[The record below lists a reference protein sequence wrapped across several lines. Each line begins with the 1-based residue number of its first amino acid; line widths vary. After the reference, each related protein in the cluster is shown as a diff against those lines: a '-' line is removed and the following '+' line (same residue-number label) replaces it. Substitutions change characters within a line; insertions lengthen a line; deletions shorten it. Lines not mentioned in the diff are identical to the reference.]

1 MKRLVC
7 CLDGTWNDDVKASA
21 RTNIVKLHRSV
32 LVADT
37 SGVGQVSEY
46 IVGIATTEGQRAQFL
61 RGAIGLEVR
70 DRIWRGYQFLIDNYE
85 PGDEIYLF
93 GFSRGAFEARS
104 LASLIAIFGIPRRD
118 GAFALDD
125 AWKLYRKPE
134 KRRDFDKVAMLT
146 AECHYPVRI
155 ACVGVWDTVGN
166 LGNPLFRGGLINRRF
181 QFHDMRLHDTIDNAF
196 QALAIDEKR
205 APFNPIFFTL
215 PKSAALPKHQHVEQ
229 TWFAG
234 THADVGGGW
243 DVSGLSDISLL
254 WMAERVTEK
263 TELALDIDRLRMTTQ
278 PDPLAL
284 QHDSAT
290 GRIFVLDRLIPYVR
304 FIQQAKDCLPL
315 LRRAFFGYWRT
326 DYLRDDVSLN
336 ESIHESALT
345 RLGRR
350 VGVEVAA
357 TTIRQNYL
365 PRNLIAAVGPPTE
378 IEASEPEPE
387 SKSEQE
393 SVPESAIAMAP
404 VASAAH
410 EPEAVKA
417 EPQPFARN
425 EPPETAKPTAHDP
438 EPAKPP
444 PERGAGPPLAAATA
458 AAMATAVAY
467 RTPSLTTAKNP
478 QQPIATKPTGPA
490 VTIEKQD
497 TALTGP
503 AAETGPSR
511 IRIVTV
517 HGTGA
522 GGESDKGTGWWQL
535 DSPFQKK
542 LAAYVDLSDQN
553 VDVVP
558 FHWGVGP
565 NSETERRA
573 AGKRLFAQLR
583 EYDTQ
588 GIDYHLVGH
597 SHGGSVIYD
606 ALLHSAAR
614 NEPLARLQNWFTI
627 GTPFLD
633 YKPNGFLF
641 SRLNIWG
648 QLIYVTAI
656 ASLLF
661 AIGLVASHLFD
672 LPFGQV
678 VKGALGDNATRI
690 FYVPVLTF
698 LLTYFVISYGLLFL
712 TERLTK
718 RWASDK
724 QKHRTRDLY
733 ERKWVGF
740 WHRDDEAI
748 SALSNVGSLR
758 RAIVPS
764 NFLVPLFSLIPL
776 IATIIGIGYLFSAA
790 AHTLTPDNPT
800 ASDFFGKLGQSA
812 IKVEDMNLTFDTLL
826 KTAWELIQVVVVIM
840 GPLLGIYLL
849 VTSAAIGVSRLLA
862 HIIGRPA
869 AAGID
874 RLVWSSVRQRAW
886 GNDRR
891 GEYVAK
897 VSNHPPQFDA
907 RYVALP
913 KTVADRIAN
922 LSESQASE
930 TLRRAREML
939 GMSTDSKSMGDIG
952 NDLSAQLTWKE
963 LIHTCYFDI
972 DEFVRVLAAGLRA
985 GGVPPARGF
994 KGSTTDADTWLAD
1007 INAPVPATPA

>member
-21 RTNIVKLHRSV
+21 RTNIVKLHRNV
-32 LVADT
+32 LVTDA
-37 SGVGQVSEY
+37 SGVRQVSEY

-70 DRIWRGYQFLIDNYE
+70 DRIWRGYRFLIDNYE

-104 LASLIAIFGIPRRD
+104 LASLISIFGIPRRD
-118 GAFALDD
+118 GSFSLDD
-125 AWKLYRKPE
+125 AWKLYRRPE
-134 KRRDFDKVAMLT
+134 KHRDFDKVAMLT

-181 QFHDMRLHDTIDNAF
+181 RFHDMRLHDTIDNAL

-215 PKSAALPKHQHVEQ
+215 PIGATLPKHQHVEQ

-243 DVSGLSDISLL
+243 ETSGLSDISLL
-254 WMAERVTEK
+254 WMAERVAEK
-263 TELALDIDRLRMTTQ
+263 TDLALDLERLRMTTE
-278 PDPLAL
+278 PDPLGL
-284 QHDSAT
+284 QHDSAA
-290 GRIFVLDRLIPYVR
+290 GGIFVLDRLIPYIRFVR
-304 FIQQAKDCLPL
+304 QATGCVSA
-315 LRRAFFGYWRT
+315 LRRTFLGYWRT
-326 DYLRDDVSLN
+326 DYLRNDESLN
-336 ESIHESALT
+336 ESVHESALA

-350 VGVEVAA
+350 VSVASA
-357 TTIRQNYL
+357 GNTIRKNYL
-365 PRNLIAAVGPPTE
+365 PGNLIAAVGPPAE
-378 IEASEPEPE
+378 IEPPGPEPE
-387 SKSEQE
+387 HKPEPTA
-393 SVPESAIAMAP
+393 VPEDTP
-404 VASAAH
+404 ETTLVASEAAQPGLAQNATR
-410 EPEAVKA
+410 ERTALDPARPEAR
-417 EPQPFARN
+417 Q
-425 EPPETAKPTAHDP
+425 P

-444 PERGAGPPLAAATA
+444 PEKGVGPPLAAATA
-458 AAMATAVAY
+458 AAMASAAAY

-478 QQPIATKPTGPA
+478 QQQITTNPTGPA
-490 VTIEKQD
+490 VTTDKQD
-497 TALTGP
+497 TALAGP
-503 AAETGPSR
+503 AAETGPPLR
-511 IRIVTV
+511 KIVTV

-522 GGESDKGTGWWQL
+522 GGEADKGAGWWQL

-542 LAAYVDLSDQN
+542 LASYVELSDEN
-553 VDVVP
+553 VEVVP

-583 EYDTQ
+583 EYDEK
-588 GIDYHLVGH
+588 GIDYHVVGH

-614 NEPLARLQNWFTI
+614 SEPLARLQNWFTV

-656 ASLLF
+656 AALLF
-661 AIGLVASHLFD
+661 ALGMIASQYFD
-672 LPFGQV
+672 LPIGKV
-678 VKGALGDNATRI
+678 VKGALGDNATRL
-690 FYVPVLTF
+690 FYVPVSTF
-698 LLTYFVISYGLLFL
+698 LLTYAALSYLLLFL
-712 TERLTK
+712 AERLTK
-718 RWASDK
+718 RWSSDK
-724 QKHRTRDLY
+724 QKRHARDLY
-733 ERKWVGF
+733 EKKWVGF
-740 WHRDDEAI
+740 WHHDDEAI
-748 SALSNVGSLR
+748 SALSNVGAFKRS
-758 RAIVPS
+758 IVPS
-764 NFLVPLFSLIPL
+764 NFLVPMFSLIPL

-790 AHTLTPDNPT
+790 AHTLTPDNPKV
-800 ASDFFGKLGQSA
+800 SEFFNQLGQSA
-812 IKVEDMNLTFDTLL
+812 AKAEEASFSLS
-826 KTAWELIQVVVVIM
+826 TALRALWELLQVVLVVA

-849 VTSAAIGVSRLLA
+849 VTSIAIGVTRLLA
-862 HIIGRPA
+862 HIIGKPA

-886 GNDRR
+886 GNDRH

-897 VSNHPPQFDA
+897 VSNHPPMFDT

-922 LSESQASE
+922 MSEGQASE
-930 TLRRAREML
+930 TLRRARQLL
-939 GMSTDSKSMGDIG
+939 GMSTDSNAMGDIG
-952 NDLSAQLTWKE
+952 SDLSAQLTWKE

-985 GGVPPARGF
+985 GGVPPARSF
-994 KGSTTDADTWLAD
+994 KGSTADADTWLAD